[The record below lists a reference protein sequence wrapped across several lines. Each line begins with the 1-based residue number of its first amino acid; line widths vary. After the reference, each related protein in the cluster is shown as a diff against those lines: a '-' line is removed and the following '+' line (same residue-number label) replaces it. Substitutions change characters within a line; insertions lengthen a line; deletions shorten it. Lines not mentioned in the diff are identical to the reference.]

1 MDTKLLELMPV
12 IKKEREDYDVE
23 EVAVSPEKPR
33 RKENGQSNGQVRSIQ
48 EKEEIL

>member
-1 MDTKLLELMPV
+1 METKLLELMPV

-33 RKENGQSNGQVRSIQ
+33 RKENGQFNGQVRSI
-48 EKEEIL
+48 